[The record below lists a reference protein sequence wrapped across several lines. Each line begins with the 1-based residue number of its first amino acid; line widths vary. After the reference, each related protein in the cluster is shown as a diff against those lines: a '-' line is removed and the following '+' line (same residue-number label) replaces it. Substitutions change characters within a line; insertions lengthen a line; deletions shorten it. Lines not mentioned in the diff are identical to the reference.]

1 MKALALILCL
11 GTVSTTALGEEM
23 SDTHKRQR
31 ALRHEENRKWELAK
45 DACQARFPNGFK
57 ASHPDYDGR
66 FKCLEEIQDAKQAF
80 ENKMKAEICER
91 YQVSCKRAP
100 ASTNE

>member
-11 GTVSTTALGEEM
+11 GSLPVLGEEM

-45 DACQARFPNGFK
+45 DACHERFPQGHK
-57 ASHPDYDGR
+57 ASHSDYDAR
-66 FKCLEEIQDAKQAF
+66 FKCLEEIQDARQAF
-80 ENKMKAEICER
+80 EDKMKAEICER
-91 YQVSCKRAP
+91 YHVSCQRSP
-100 ASTNE
+100 ASAKD